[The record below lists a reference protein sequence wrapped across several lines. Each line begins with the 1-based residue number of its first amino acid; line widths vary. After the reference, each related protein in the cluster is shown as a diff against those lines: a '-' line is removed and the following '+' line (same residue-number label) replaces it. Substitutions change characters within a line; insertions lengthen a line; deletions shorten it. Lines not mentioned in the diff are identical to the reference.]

1 MPVYQFKWY
10 LFFQIEESKVPLEP
24 PPQFVETKKIVQDT
38 PVKKESSQA
47 TMLVSPVKSSP
58 NHTRPSAHVSPTIN
72 PMTTQHSVISVDSGT
87 SVRGSDKA
95 YGVVGTYNIN

>member
-10 LFFQIEESKVPLEP
+10 LFFQIEESEVPVEP
-24 PPQFVETKKIVQDT
+24 PPQFVENKQIVAQDT
-38 PVKKESSQA
+38 SVKKESSQA

-95 YGVVGTYNIN
+95 YGVVGTYIV